1 MLMPP
6 KPASANKA
14 GAALARIEPKT
25 LKGLRAW
32 LAKNHA
38 QTDSVWV
45 VYVKKAAGGV
55 FAASDIT
62 DEALCFGW
70 IDSLPRSLDDT
81 HAMLMISPRKARSGW
96 SAVNKAKVEKLIA
109 DGRMAPP
116 GLAAIEAAKASGAW
130 DKLAS
135 VDALEE
141 PADLIAALKAAPPAR
156 DHWRAFPPSTR
167 RGILEWILNAKR
179 PDTRAKR
186 IAETARLAAQNKRAN
201 QWRP

>member
-1 MLMPP
+1 MPK
-6 KPASANKA
+6 KPASASRA
-14 GAALARIEPKT
+14 GDALARIEPKT

-32 LAKNHA
+32 LVKNHA
-38 QTDSVWV
+38 QEKSVWV
-45 VYVKKAAGGV
+45 VYAKKAAGGV

-70 IDSLPRSLDDT
+70 IDSLPRSLDEAR
-81 HAMLMISPRKARSGW
+81 AMLLISPRKPRSGR

-109 DGRMAPP
+109 DGRMTPL
-116 GLAAIEAAKASGAW
+116 GLAAIAAAKASGAW
-130 DKLAS
+130 DKLVA
-135 VDALEE
+135 VDALAE
-141 PADLIAALKAAPPAR
+141 PADLIAALKAAPPGLE
-156 DHWRAFPPSTR
+156 HWRAFPPSTR

-186 IAETARLAAQNKRAN
+186 IAETARLAAENKRAN